1 MSHLSS
7 LMTSL
12 FGLFIVISLLLN
24 FVMVGS
30 RWIKNYIIAFTAE
43 CWIIGFLSFGIAF
56 FSHITDL
63 YIVGFLTI
71 VFRGVV
77 FPIMLMKMVRKLN
90 IQRELHMVIPASTG
104 IFISILLVIFSYLAG
119 THLMMTMNVNS
130 TLLILALVSMFSIKL
145 LGFLLLSIRDQ
156 AISKILALLVLENGI
171 FLGSLFLVPEMP
183 IFVELV
189 ILFDLLIVV
198 ASFGVLV
205 NYINTHIGSTS
216 TKELTQLVG

>member
-77 FPIMLMKMVRKLN
+77 FPIMTSPSP
-90 IQRELHMVIPASTG
+90 ISASG
-104 IFISILLVIFSYLAG
+104 
-119 THLMMTMNVNS
+119 
-130 TLLILALVSMFSIKL
+130 
-145 LGFLLLSIRDQ
+145 
-156 AISKILALLVLENGI
+156 
-171 FLGSLFLVPEMP
+171 
-183 IFVELV
+183 
-189 ILFDLLIVV
+189 
-198 ASFGVLV
+198 
-205 NYINTHIGSTS
+205 
-216 TKELTQLVG
+216 